1 MENITEFNEMVDYV
15 ASNSGATT
23 TESAAAVGGIA
34 GFFAGVG
41 LTALVVCLVVWVLTI
56 IALWRIFTK
65 AGEKGWKSIIPIYNA
80 YIYFKIIGLSFWKW
94 FGVLLLAGIVSS
106 IGASSEIAAL
116 ATIGGILE
124 GVLTLVLNILVAR
137 NTGRAFGK
145 GTGFKVGLFF
155 LPTLFQLILG
165 LGASEYKGATTEE

>member
-1 MENITEFNEMVDYV
+1 MENITDFNEMVDYV
-15 ASNSGATT
+15 ASNAGATT

-41 LTALVVCLVVWVLTI
+41 LAYVLASLVICVLTI
-56 IALWRIFTK
+56 IATWRIFTK

-80 YIYFKIIGLSFWKW
+80 YIYCKIIGMSFWKW
-94 FGVLLLAGIVSS
+94 FGILLGAGIVSGICAGAGVQAVAV
-106 IGASSEIAAL
+106 IG
-116 ATIGGILE
+116 TIVDAVAGFAFG
-124 GVLTLVLNILVAR
+124 ILVAR

-155 LPTLFQLILG
+155 LPTIFELILG
-165 LGASEYKGATTEE
+165 LGASEYVGTSEE